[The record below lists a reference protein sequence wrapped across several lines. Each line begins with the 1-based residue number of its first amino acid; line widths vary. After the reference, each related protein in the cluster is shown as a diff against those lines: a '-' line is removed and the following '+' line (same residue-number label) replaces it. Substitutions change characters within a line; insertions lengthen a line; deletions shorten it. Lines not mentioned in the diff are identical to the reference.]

1 MLTSRDIALR
11 AGVSPSTVSRAFN
24 PNSPISKKTREK
36 ILAISEEMGYSPNI
50 IASSLKT
57 KTSGIIGVIFTES
70 SNAFL
75 NDVLRDLEFH
85 ISSCGYRLIVMY
97 SNDKPDLEAKHLQ
110 TMLSLGVDGVFLM
123 PVMPSDSSA
132 TEQLLKQYRA
142 QNTPVLQCFSNV
154 YSDLHTFSI
163 NDMLGGLT
171 ATKSLLNMGHRNIIF
186 ANNKNNL
193 ISNSKIKGY
202 IAAFDSYG
210 LPYNKDLVLQ
220 LPACVD
226 PRNVLKER
234 IRELNATA
242 VITSYEPLTISALKA
257 FKELHYQYPDDIS
270 IISFD
275 DNDWLALLDVSSVS
289 VPSSGIGS
297 RMASLLVNEL
307 MRTGYQGP
315 LIFSEIDPVLI
326 NRNSVKNLLT

>member
-1 MLTSRDIALR
+1 MLTSRDIAR
-11 AGVSPSTVSRAFN
+11 KAGVSPSTVSRAFN

-36 ILAISEEMGYSPNI
+36 ILTISEQLGYSPNI
-50 IASSLKT
+50 IASRLKT
-57 KTSGIIGVIFTES
+57 KASGIIGVIFTES

-85 ISSCGYRLIVMY
+85 LSSSGYRLIVMY
-97 SNDKPDLEAKHLQ
+97 SNDHPELEAKNLQ

-123 PVMPSDSSA
+123 PVMPSGSSA
-132 TEQLLKQYRA
+132 TGQLLKQYRV
-142 QNTPVLQCFSNV
+142 QDIPVLQCFSNI
-154 YSDLHTFSI
+154 YSDLHTFSV
-163 NDMLGGLT
+163 NDMLGGQM
-171 ATKSLLNMGHRNIIF
+171 ATKSLLNLGHRNIIF

-210 LPYNKDLVLQ
+210 LPCDENFILQ

-234 IRELNATA
+234 IRALGATA

-257 FKELHYQYPDDIS
+257 FKELHYRYPEDIS

-275 DNDWLALLDVSSVS
+275 DNDWLALLDVTSVS
-289 VPSSGIGS
+289 VPSKGVGS

-307 MRTGYQGP
+307 MRTGYRAP